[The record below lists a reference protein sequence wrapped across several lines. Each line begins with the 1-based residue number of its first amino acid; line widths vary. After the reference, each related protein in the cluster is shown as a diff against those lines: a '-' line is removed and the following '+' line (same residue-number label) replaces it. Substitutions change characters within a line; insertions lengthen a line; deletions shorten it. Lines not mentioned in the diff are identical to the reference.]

1 MNQIRTI
8 GTLTLLL
15 ATVVSMATAEA
26 RPRRSTSSWR
36 TLNAQAQKART
47 GTSNKNLARV
57 LMKIRRLPGGVK
69 DLRAAYKTA
78 LSTPKGT
85 AKADLRSY
93 LNVRG
98 NTAGFLVKTLGK
110 GMVSDR
116 KGPAAKFMIAGQFR
130 TSRVT
135 DAVVDPATGKTVA
148 KVYASS
154 KKDVDEAISKAHLA
168 RKQTASL
175 SPKARAEILRSVA
188 KQIKTRRHELAQVMS
203 LESGKPLADA
213 LVECD
218 RAVNT
223 FRLAA
228 REALK
233 LKPKTQN
240 TPSGKMRVERTP
252 IGVISA
258 ITPFN
263 FPLNLVAHKLAPS
276 IAAGNPIVIKPSQR
290 TPMTSLLLA
299 EMVTK
304 TAWPKGAISVVTPRL
319 SNIAPLVKDKRI
331 RMVSFTGSEKVG
343 WNIKKQASDKRVAL
357 ELGGN
362 AALVVHKDADL
373 ADAVKKAV
381 RGSFAYSG
389 QICISTQRI
398 MVHDSL
404 YPKFIKEF
412 VKQTKQIK
420 MGDPLARNSQI
431 GPMIDGAA
439 AKRTQAWVAE
449 ARAGGAKVLT
459 GGKIVGGNFMQPTVV
474 VGAKATDKIVSEEV
488 FGPVVVISRYKK
500 LGSALKQVNGSR
512 FGLQAGIFTKSQATV
527 NRAYKA
533 LDVGGLVVNHVPTIR
548 FDSQPYGGNKSSG
561 YGREGPKYT
570 VQEMTE
576 YKALLMPGVK

>member
-1 MNQIRTI
+1 MTHTRKIT
-8 GTLTLLL
+8 TLTIL
-15 ATVVSMATAEA
+15 AMLAAFVATAEA
-26 RPRRSTSSWR
+26 RPRRSANSWR
-36 TLNAQAQKART
+36 GLNAKAQKART

-69 DLRAAYKTA
+69 NLKAAYKAA
-78 LSTPKGT
+78 LSKTSARGF
-85 AKADLRSY
+85 LSSY
-93 LNVRG
+93 LQVRG
-98 NTAGFLVKTLGK
+98 NPTGFLAKTLGK
-110 GMVSDR
+110 GIHSSS
-116 KGPAAKFMIAGQFR
+116 KGPAAKFMIGGEYR
-130 TSRVT
+130 TSRT
-135 DAVVDPATGKTVA
+135 MDQVVDPATGKAVM

-154 KKDVDEAISKAHLA
+154 KKDVNEAISKAHQA
-168 RKQTASL
+168 KAQTASL
-175 SPKARAEILRSVA
+175 SPQARAKILRSVA
-188 KQIKTRRHELAQVMS
+188 SQIKSRRGELAQVMA

-223 FRLAA
+223 FKLAA

-233 LKPKTQN
+233 MKPKTQN
-240 TPSGKMRVERTP
+240 TPNGKMQVERTP

-304 TAWPKGAISVVTPRL
+304 TAWPKAAISVVTPRL
-319 SNIAPLVKDKRI
+319 SNIAPLVKDRRV

-389 QICISTQRI
+389 QVCISTQRI

-412 VKQTKQIK
+412 VKQTRKIK
-420 MGDPLARNSQI
+420 MGDPLARGSQM
-431 GPMIDGAA
+431 GPMIDNAA

-449 ARAGGAKVLT
+449 AKAGGARVLT
-459 GGKIVGGNFMQPTVV
+459 GGKVRGNFMQPTVV
-474 VGAKATDKIVSEEV
+474 VGAKPSDKIVKEEV
-488 FGPVVVISRYKK
+488 FGPVVVISRYNK
-500 LGSALKQVNGSR
+500 LDSALKQVNGSR

-527 NRAYKA
+527 KRAYKA

-561 YGREGPKYT
+561 FGREGPKYA